1 MPKQVLGIQRGAQ
14 RPANLTAVAA
24 TLVAVFTHFMADE
37 GARCGTA
44 NGAYRAAEDGITG
57 NAADHGADASA
68 HLGVGGVGCTTTQC
82 QGRSASGREKNVTD
96 FHGEIP

>member
-1 MPKQVLGIQRGAQ
+1 MPKQVLGIRRGAQ

-57 NAADHGADASA
+57 NAANHGADASA
-68 HLGVGGVGCTTTQC
+68 HLVKRAAKT
-82 QGRSASGREKNVTD
+82 
-96 FHGEIP
+96 